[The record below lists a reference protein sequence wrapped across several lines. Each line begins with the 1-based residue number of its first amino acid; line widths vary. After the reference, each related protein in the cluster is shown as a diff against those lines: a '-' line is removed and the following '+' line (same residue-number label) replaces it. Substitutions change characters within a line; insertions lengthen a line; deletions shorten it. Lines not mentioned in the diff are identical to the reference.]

1 MHRRKL
7 YVKKLM
13 KNANITAV
21 TCQAASFRL
30 SCIWF
35 ITKYV
40 KRKKAK
46 KLPKNDT
53 EPAAPRIY

>member
-21 TCQAASFRL
+21 TCQAASFGL

-35 ITKYV
+35 IFI
-40 KRKKAK
+40 
-46 KLPKNDT
+46 LQNM
-53 EPAAPRIY
+53 